1 MMLPAVR
8 EIESPRSSTSIG
20 IHRHEPVTVR
30 PTTRNP
36 LLCAACWCANGNVFQ
51 QNDLQGFLERFIRF
65 QIMPRLFRFAIVG
78 GIATCVHLSMAWLVF
93 NWVVRDSTMANI
105 VAFVVANVVSFL
117 LQTLWS
123 FSSKPTLA
131 RFVRF
136 CAVSTIGFSTSALVP
151 SIFGRQH
158 LWAPTIIVVCCIP
171 VFSYIAHARWTYR
184 SAGEA
189 RAAKEGSADSV

>member
-1 MMLPAVR
+1 MMGGVLVHQWQCNPAKR
-8 EIESPRSSTSIG
+8 SP
-20 IHRHEPVTVR
+20 
-30 PTTRNP
+30 
-36 LLCAACWCANGNVFQ
+36 
-51 QNDLQGFLERFIRF
+51 GFLERLIRF

-78 GIATCVHLSMAWLVF
+78 GIATCVHLSTAWMVF
-93 NWVVRDSTMANI
+93 NWFTRDSTVANI
-105 VAFVVANVVSFL
+105 VAFVVANIVSFL

-131 RFVRF
+131 RFLRF
-136 CAVSTIGFSTSALVP
+136 GAVSTIGFSTSALVP

-184 SAGEA
+184 NAGQDESV
-189 RAAKEGSADSV
+189 KKGSAISG